1 MKTSAQLLYIA
12 IAAATL
18 TGCFESKEPVQTV
31 DWFKE
36 NAAERKAQIAKC
48 NANPGE
54 LAAKP
59 NCINATTAANRLTL
73 ENRSYPKLVPLTA
86 AEMGFAPPEK
96 RPETK
101 NRPAGTQVDAKKP

>member
-18 TGCFESKEPVQTV
+18 TGCFESKEKVQTV

-36 NAAERKAQIAKC
+36 NAAERKAQIDKC

-54 LAAKP
+54 LRNTP
-59 NCINATTAANRLTL
+59 NCINASKAASDITWGAKGGIRV
-73 ENRSYPKLVPLTA
+73 KPLTSD
-86 AEMGFAPPEK
+86 
-96 RPETK
+96 TK
-101 NRPAGTQVDAKKP
+101 